1 MREPLFTGVGVALV
15 TLFDDAG
22 EVAADATAA
31 HARRLVDVGIR
42 GVVVAGSTGEA
53 SALSPAERLA
63 LLDAVV
69 KEVGDEVPVWAG
81 TGGPSARQ
89 ATELTAEAR
98 AHGADAVLALSP
110 QGARQL
116 DAYYGAVA
124 RAAQGIP
131 VLAYHFP
138 STSPP
143 GVPVEEIAQLPVQGI
158 KDSSGDPER
167 LLFELA
173 ETDVSVYTGSAAQLA
188 LAGPLGCRG
197 AVLALANA
205 EPELTVTAFSGDI
218 EAQRRLTEGHRR
230 ARSDFPVGLKELVAD
245 RYGTSTVA
253 RL

>member
-22 EVAADATAA
+22 EVAAEATAE
-31 HARRLVDVGIR
+31 HARRLVDAGVR

-53 SALSPAERLA
+53 SALSPEERLA

-89 ATELTAEAR
+89 AAELTAGAR
-98 AHGADAVLALSP
+98 DRGADAVLALSP
-110 QGARQL
+110 QGARHL

-124 RAAQGIP
+124 RAARDIP

-143 GVPVEEIAQLPVQGI
+143 GVAVEDIAGLPVQGI

-167 LLFELA
+167 LLFEYADTHIAL
-173 ETDVSVYTGSAAQLA
+173 YTGSATLLA
-188 LAGPLGCRG
+188 FAGPLGCRG

-205 EPELTVTAFSGDI
+205 EPERAIAAFAGDI
-218 EAQRRLTEGHRR
+218 EAQRRLTDGHRR
-230 ARSDFPVGLKELVAD
+230 ARSDFPVGLKQLVAD

>member
-1 MREPLFTGVGVALV
+1 MREPLFTGVGVALL

-22 EVAADATAA
+22 EVAPDATAA
-31 HARRLVDVGIR
+31 HARRLVDAGAH

-81 TGGPSARQ
+81 TGAPSARQ
-89 ATELTAEAR
+89 AAELTAGAR
-98 AHGADAVLALSP
+98 DHGADAVLALSP
-110 QGARQL
+110 PGARRL

-124 RAAQGIP
+124 EAAGDIP

-138 STSPP
+138 DTSPP
-143 GVPVEEIAQLPVQGI
+143 GVPVEEIGGLPVRGI

-167 LLFELA
+167 LLIELA
-173 ETDVSVYTGSAAQLA
+173 DTDIFLYTGSATLLT

-197 AVLALANA
+197 AILALANA
-205 EPELTVTAFSGDI
+205 QPELTVAAFSGDP
-218 EAQRRLTEGHRR
+218 EAQRRLTAGHRR
-230 ARSDFPVGLKELVAD
+230 ARSDFPAGLKRLVAD